1 MSWKLQSDHEHFT
14 WHKVLLFYILQEGSS
29 SLQSWSSTGQK
40 ISQSSSGKGIIHQ
53 KELRKLL
60 MRMMSHQC
68 SERKHIVQV
77 QIIIF
82 IFSYLIL
89 LIQRGTNST
98 KSWKIMMSTLFR
110 SWLISTSFCLL
121 VGQDIYTRVRSR
133 TVKGTC
139 NAGLL
144 REKSFPTS
152 LVVDA
157 FSVDLVHRLGQLRT
171 VWKNRVNIHC

>member
-1 MSWKLQSDHEHFT
+1 MQSDHEHFT
-14 WHKVLLFYILQEGSS
+14 WHKVLLFYILQECSS

-89 LIQRGTNST
+89 LIQRWVNPT
-98 KSWKIMMSTLFR
+98 KSWKTCISTLVS
-110 SWLISTSFCLL
+110 SWLISTSFCPL
-121 VGQDIYTRVRSR
+121 VVQDIQTRVRTR
-133 TVKGTC
+133 TIKGTC
-139 NAGLL
+139 NTGLM

-157 FSVDLVHRLGQLRT
+157 FAVDLVHRLGHLRT
-171 VWKNRVNIHC
+171 VWK